1 MKYEQVIEEL
11 SERKIHTIK
20 LGLDRIKLLLQKLD
34 NPHRGLK
41 YIHVAGTNGKGST
54 CAMLSN
60 VLSLQGYKVGMYTS
74 PALFSFT
81 ERFRIN
87 NKLITQ
93 QDLVVIYEK
102 IKPLITNETFFE
114 VVTAM
119 AFVYF
124 KENNVD
130 YVVLEVGLGG
140 RLDATNIIDDR
151 DVLVSIITNI
161 GLDHLDLLGKNIK
174 QIADEKAGIIKKKV
188 PVVTG
193 AIGKALSVIKQ
204 RAAILQAPVTTIKK
218 TNLRVGLYGEH
229 QRYNAGLVAQ
239 SVKILREKGVTISEK
254 NLINGLATAQWLG
267 RMQFIAK
274 NILIDCA
281 HNLPG
286 ITAMISAVK
295 HIMREKH
302 FKNLILVYGSN
313 KREEIRKIV
322 VLLEQMPDLK
332 EIIIS
337 QSSFPKAME
346 CDTIAELF
354 SKKTIIK
361 KEVNEAI
368 KYARTLACNRDLIL
382 VTGSCYLVGDIKL
395 EKFSN

>member
-1 MKYEQVIEEL
+1 MNYEEVINEL
-11 SERKIHTIK
+11 SQRKIHSIK
-20 LGLDRIKLLLQKLD
+20 LGLDRIKSLLEKLD

-60 VLSLQGYKVGMYTS
+60 ILMLQGYNVGMYTS

-87 NKLITQ
+87 NKLITEQ
-93 QDLVVIYEK
+93 ELVQIYQRV
-102 IKPLITNETFFE
+102 KPFITNETFFE

-140 RLDATNIIDDR
+140 RLDATNVIEYQ

-161 GLDHLDLLGKNIK
+161 GLDHLDILGKNVK
-174 QIADEKAGIIKKKV
+174 QIAEEKAGIIKKNV
-188 PVVTG
+188 PVITG
-193 AIGKALSVIKQ
+193 ATGKALLVIKQ
-204 RAAILQAPVTTIKK
+204 RAAAGQAPVITAKK

-229 QRYNAGLVAQ
+229 QRYNAGLVLET
-239 SVKILREKGVTISEK
+239 VKILREKGVTISEK
-254 NLINGLATAQWLG
+254 NLINGFATAQWPG
-267 RMQFIAK
+267 RMQFITR

-354 SKKTIIK
+354 SKKAIIK
-361 KEVNEAI
+361 REVNEAI
-368 KYARTLACNRDLIL
+368 KYALTLACNKDLIL

-395 EKFSN
+395 DKFSN